1 MTLTALALGVITG
14 LALASIYVLI
24 AISFTLVLAASG
36 VFNFA
41 QGSIVMGGTVL
52 AFLLAVKLGSPVART
67 IAAVIACGLLAGL
80 LTHLI
85 AVRPAI
91 GRSKSFTHTTMLT
104 TIGLGIAVNA
114 IAALMFGSDSFRVP
128 PIVEDAPIRIG
139 SIPLR
144 PTYLIMVLCGAAL
157 TLSIEWLVRRT
168 QLGYM
173 FRATLEDAE
182 YAQLMGIDTRKIIA
196 FAFGLAGALS
206 AIAGFL
212 IAPVIGASA
221 FAAQEL
227 AFYGFAGM
235 AIGGFG
241 SFAGALVGGLIAGLI
256 AGVIPAV
263 ANPHYA
269 QPILWLVVVLML
281 LFRPGGLWG
290 TAGLF
295 GSTRLREV

>member
-1 MTLTALALGVITG
+1 MTTTSVILGIVTG
-14 LALASIYVLI
+14 AALASIYVLI
-24 AISFTLVLAASG
+24 AVSFTLVLAASG

-41 QGSIVMGGTVL
+41 QGTIVMGGCVMAYL
-52 AFLLAVKLGSPVART
+52 VGVKLGWSTVPTV
-67 IAAVIACGLLAGL
+67 AVICAAGVLAGL
-80 LTHLI
+80 LNHLI

-104 TIGLGIAVNA
+104 TIGLGMAANA
-114 IAALMFGSDSFRVP
+114 AAALYFGSDSFRVP
-128 PIVEDAPIRIG
+128 PIIRDDPVRLL
-139 SIPLR
+139 SIPIR
-144 PTYLIMVLCGAAL
+144 PTYIIMVVAGASL
-157 TLSIEWLVRRT
+157 TLGIEWMVRRT
-168 QLGYM
+168 QLGTM
-173 FRATLEDAE
+173 FRATLEDPE

-196 FAFGLAGALS
+196 LAFGLAGALS

-241 SFAGALVGGLIAGLI
+241 SFAGALVGGLVAGLI
-256 AGVIPAV
+256 AGVTPAV
-263 ANPHYA
+263 ANPHWA
-269 QPILWLVVVLML
+269 LPVLWTVVVLML

-295 GSTRLREV
+295 GSARMRDV